1 MTHAYGDPLQLVRA
15 RRRPGTR
22 RRRMFP
28 PWLVMGIALVVPF
41 AIATAWIPF
50 RTTLPNTDLALIL
63 VAAVAAVGAFG
74 RRPAVLAAALFA
86 ALWFDF
92 FDTAPYGQLAIARNP
107 DIETTIVL
115 VAVAMMAGELAIW
128 TVRHIRA
135 MRNESE
141 ELSSVRQ
148 AAELVASGEELVLVI
163 EAVGAELQRLLVLD
177 GAEFEAS
184 DGTSTTGP
192 ARTVTRDGRIEPAP
206 APEEKPFRANLGV
219 VVQGEELGRYA
230 LRFGPQSSTSRDRL
244 LVATTLAD
252 QVGAAF
258 LAQAPPPLPP
268 AGLEPIRGLRVVAD
282 NGPAGP
288 ARSRRASQETAGLSS
303 TRDRMIS

>member
-1 MTHAYGDPLQLVRA
+1 
-15 RRRPGTR
+15 
-22 RRRMFP
+22 
-28 PWLVMGIALVVPF
+28 
-41 AIATAWIPF
+41 
-50 RTTLPNTDLALIL
+50 LIL

-74 RRPAVLAAALFA
+74 HRAAVLTAAVVAAAS
-86 ALWFDF
+86 FDF
-92 FDTAPYGQLAIARNP
+92 FDTAPYNQLAIARNP
-107 DIETTIVL
+107 DLETTVVL
-115 VAVAMMAGELAIW
+115 VVVAVMAGELAIW
-128 TVRHIRA
+128 TVRHLRA

-148 AAELVASGEELVLVI
+148 AAELVASGEELIRVI

-177 GAEFEAS
+177 GAEFEAA
-184 DGTSTTGP
+184 TEEAP
-192 ARTVTRDGRIEPAP
+192 ERMVTRDGRIDPTPAG
-206 APEEKPFRANLGV
+206 AGDQPFVAALGV

-230 LRFGPQSSTSRDRL
+230 LRFGSQSSTSRDRL

-268 AGLEPIRGLRVVAD
+268 PGLEPVRGLRVVTS
-282 NGPAGP
+282 NGS
-288 ARSRRASQETAGLSS
+288 ARPRRAARQAQETAGLSS